1 MSILFPI
8 VAVPIYIPPNSVGRF
23 LSLHTLSN
31 VLLFV
36 EILVM
41 SILTGVR
48 WYLTVVLIYI
58 SLIISNVRHLFNQAC
73 WPSEYLLWRNVYL
86 SLQPIFWWVVWK
98 NYLFQQISYTKTV
111 LCAYLRVSLSQRI
124 LFLNCGEI
132 LYHHWP
138 TVGMLGNGSL
148 GLTELIQRICE
159 SSWKIKLSL
168 EYINS

>member
-1 MSILFPI
+1 
-8 VAVPIYIPPNSVGRF
+8 
-23 LSLHTLSN
+23 
-31 VLLFV
+31 
-36 EILVM
+36 M

-111 LCAYLRVSLSQRI
+111 LCAYLKS
-124 LFLNCGEI
+124 F
-132 LYHHWP
+132 
-138 TVGMLGNGSL
+138 T
-148 GLTELIQRICE
+148 LTENFVLELWGNPLLPLTNGRNVGKWLFGVNRINTKDMWVLLKDKII
-159 SSWKIKLSL
+159 SGIYKFIIWKYT
-168 EYINS
+168 YINAYRERERVNIWKFKNEGECKYKALLSFCY